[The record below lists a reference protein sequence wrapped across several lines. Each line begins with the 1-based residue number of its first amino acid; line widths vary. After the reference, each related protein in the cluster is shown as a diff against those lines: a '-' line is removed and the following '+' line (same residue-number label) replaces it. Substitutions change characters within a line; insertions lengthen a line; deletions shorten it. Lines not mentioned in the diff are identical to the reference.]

1 MKSEKFS
8 FDLLT
13 YSVWGVLA
21 LTFLSGIFLTVHYIP
36 AFAQA
41 FSSLRRV
48 NEQVAFGWM
57 FRRLHAAGGSFLLL
71 LLILHLLRVFYTGT
85 YKTKAGS
92 VWVMEVL
99 LVLFTWWTNFVGSFL
114 PLSQEAFWG
123 TAAALSGLSTFPW
136 IGNFLVEFLRGG
148 RELGGVALARFFSM
162 HIGFAA
168 LIALLLLNHYRKGI
182 SENREEGKNS
192 SSLNLWTGAAV
203 AVLLFS
209 VITFA
214 PHWFA
219 DPLKEAANPTIN
231 PEATSSPWYFLFLQ
245 ETLSYFN
252 AAYPVL
258 SFFLWVVFLFLLFSL
273 PYLDRNPEKNFL
285 LCPIPLSAGSA
296 LVVVVVYFTLLGIA
310 GAHYGG
316 KVVIPQDRLSAAER
330 RGVWVFSQKNCA
342 YCHQVFGQG
351 GRREGPDMAVVLQRN
366 RPPEWVQRFI
376 LNARLY
382 QPGTTMPRY
391 EIPLE
396 DLEGLSAYLLSL
408 DPKKRKFQTID
419 RGLLLGTEPSMS
431 SPERK

>member
-13 YSVWGVLA
+13 YSVWGGVA

-41 FSSLRRV
+41 FPSLQRV
-48 NEQVAFGWM
+48 NEQVAFGWT

-71 LLILHLLRVFYTGT
+71 LLIIHLLRVFYTGA
-85 YKTKAGS
+85 YKTRPGS
-92 VWVMEVL
+92 IWVMEVL
-99 LVLFTWWTNFVGSFL
+99 LVIFAWWTNFVGSFL

-123 TAAALSGLSTFPW
+123 TAATLSSLSTIPW

-148 RELGGVALARFFSM
+148 KELGGVALARFFSM

-168 LIALLLLNHYRKGI
+168 LIALLLFNHYRIGI
-182 SENREEGKNS
+182 PENQGKKNLFT
-192 SSLNLWTGAAV
+192 LNLWATAVVAA
-203 AVLLFS
+203 LLFS

-219 DPLKEAANPTIN
+219 DPLKESANPTIT
-231 PEATSSPWYFLFLQ
+231 PEVISSPWYFLFLQ

-252 AAYPVL
+252 ATYPLL
-258 SFFLWVVFLFLLFSL
+258 SFFLWAAILLLLLAL
-273 PYLDRNPEKNFL
+273 PYLDRNPEKSFL
-285 LCPIPLSAGSA
+285 LRPIPLSAGSA
-296 LVVVVVYFTLLGIA
+296 LVAVVVYFTLLGMA

-316 KVVIPQDRLSAAER
+316 KVILPKDQLSAAEM
-330 RGVWVFSQKNCA
+330 RGARVFAQKNCA
-342 YCHQVFGQG
+342 YCHQVMGQG

-366 RPPEWVQRFI
+366 RPAEWVQRFI

-408 DPKKRKFQTID
+408 DLKKRKFQTID
-419 RGLLLGTEPSMS
+419 RGLLSDYEPSMD